1 MSAGSCLGLSD
12 AARPRAARGQH
23 VAVVARD
30 ELDARRVSRALEREG
45 FHASLVY
52 EPNGAAEAP
61 QRPDALVVL
70 AGEGRYGEDE
80 PRTFREWLRDIPTVV
95 VSRRSDRAAVDEV
108 ITAGA
113 TGFVTDDQLEERLG
127 PTVRAVLVGQ
137 VVVPADH
144 RDALAQPILSPR
156 EKQVL
161 SMVVLGFTNREVAN
175 KLHVTETTVKSHLSS
190 AYRKLRVRSRHEA
203 TALIL
208 SDKNL
213 GLGILALAGERQP
226 S

>member
-1 MSAGSCLGLSD
+1 MDRTALPELRKE
-12 AARPRAARGQH
+12 RPRSSYWPTGSYR
-23 VAVVARD
+23 
-30 ELDARRVSRALEREG
+30 
-45 FHASLVY
+45 
-52 EPNGAAEAP
+52 
-61 QRPDALVVL
+61 
-70 AGEGRYGEDE
+70 EDE
-80 PRTFREWLRDIPTVV
+80 PRKFREWLRDVPTVV

-108 ITAGA
+108 LLPVQPASS
-113 TGFVTDDQLEERLG
+113 
-127 PTVRAVLVGQ
+127 PTTSSRKGSAR
-137 VVVPADH
+137 PSARCWSARWRSAEH
-144 RDALAQPILSPR
+144 RDAVAQPILSPR

-190 AYRKLRVRSRHEA
+190 VYRKLRVRSRHEA

-213 GLGILALAGERQP
+213 GLGILALSGERQP

>member
-1 MSAGSCLGLSD
+1 MSAGSCRGLPD
-12 AARPRAARGQH
+12 APRSRAIHAPH
-23 VAVVARD
+23 VAVVAGD
-30 ELDARRVSRALEREG
+30 ELDARRISHALEREG
-45 FHASLVY
+45 FRASLVH
-52 EPNGAAEAP
+52 EPNGSAGAP
-61 QRPDALVVL
+61 EGTDALVVV
-70 AGEGRYGEDE
+70 ADGGSYGEDE
-80 PRTFREWLRDIPTVV
+80 PWTFPEWLRDIPTVV
-95 VSRRSDRAAVDEV
+95 VSRRSDRATVDEV
-108 ITAGA
+108 LTAGA

-137 VVVPADH
+137 VVVPAEH
-144 RDALAQPILSPR
+144 RDAVAQPILSPR

-190 AYRKLRVRSRHEA
+190 VYRKLRVRSRHEA

-213 GLGILALAGERQP
+213 GLGILALSGERQP